1 MGVAINFKC
10 TKKNS
15 LFSKGLSYE
24 MTICLAQETL
34 DPASAARYSLPTGF
48 SGLAAKQNMAL
59 LDGRI

>member
-1 MGVAINFKC
+1 
-10 TKKNS
+10 
-15 LFSKGLSYE
+15 